1 MRFSVASWHF
11 EPNLQMKRFLI
22 CLLVAVCCSTTLAQ
36 RSKQRTT
43 PVKKNTT
50 TTVQQNKKQPTQRE
64 KAEAERKRVRD
75 NLAKNKKQKAELDR
89 RVKRQM
95 QDVLSLGNEIDMKR
109 LLLDSIKLEID
120 TLDGHIAQLDSE
132 MTVLKKELKERQE
145 NYRQSV
151 RYMHR
156 NRKAQNKVV
165 FVFSAHNVNQMYR
178 RTRFMNEYATYQN
191 AQGEAVKQKQ
201 EQLTQK
207 QLELENA
214 RTEMNTLLQQSEK
227 EKIEMESK
235 QRVQKQLVDKLQ
247 KEQKTV
253 QELIVKEQ
261 QQEADLNAKI
271 DRLIAEEIAR
281 EKARIE
287 AEKKRLAEEKAR
299 KERERKERERK
310 LAEAKAREQKA
321 REEAR
326 AAKNAE
332 EKKAA
337 KERARAAETERKTM
351 ERVVADDTK
360 DAKRDAERYNNA
372 DPDRLLSG
380 NFASNKGRLP
390 MPITGSYQII
400 RGFGSNVV
408 EGVGKG
414 VHLASKGIHLKGQP
428 GAQARCVFNGEVS
441 RIFATANGFIVMVR
455 HGRYISVYCDLASV
469 SVTAGQKVS
478 TNQTLG
484 GLGSSLTMQFQ
495 LRNWTD
501 LLDPR
506 PWLRR

>member
-1 MRFSVASWHF
+1 MMRR
-11 EPNLQMKRFLI
+11 LLI
-22 CLLVAVCCSTTLAQ
+22 CLLMALFCLSASAQ
-36 RSKQRTT
+36 RSKQRTAT
-43 PVKKNTT
+43 AKKKPATTTVHKKTATT
-50 TTVQQNKKQPTQRE
+50 TTAKKKKLQKQPTQRE
-64 KAEAERKRVRD
+64 KAEAERKQVRA
-75 NLAKNKKQKAELDR
+75 NIARNKQQKAELDR
-89 RVKRQM
+89 RVRKEM

-109 LLLDSIKLEID
+109 LTLDSIRVEMN
-120 TLDGHIAQLDSE
+120 TLDGHIATLDSE
-132 MTVLKKELKERQE
+132 MVVLKKELKERQE

-156 NRKAQNKVV
+156 NRRAQNRAL
-165 FVFSAHNVNQMYR
+165 FVFSARNVNQMYR
-178 RTRFMNEYATYQN
+178 RTRFMNEYATYQK

-201 EQLTQK
+201 EQLEAK
-207 QLELENA
+207 QQELETA
-214 RTEMNTLLQQSEK
+214 RTEMKTLLHRGET
-227 EKIEMESK
+227 ERREMESK
-235 QRVQKQLVDKLQ
+235 QHQQQLLVNKLQ

-253 QELIVKEQ
+253 QNLIVKEQ

-287 AEKKRLAEEKAR
+287 AERKRLAEEKAR
-299 KERERKERERK
+299 KERERKEREHR

-326 AAKNAE
+326 AARNAE

-337 KERARAAETERKTM
+337 KQRARAAETERKSM
-351 ERVVADDTK
+351 ERAVADDEK
-360 DAKRDAERYNNA
+360 HAKRDAARYATA
-372 DPDRLLSG
+372 DPDHQLSG
-380 NFASNKGRLP
+380 SFAGNKGRLP
-390 MPITGSYQII
+390 MPITGAYQVV

-414 VHLASKGIHLKGQP
+414 VHLSSKGLHLKGQP
-428 GAQARCVFNGEVS
+428 GAQARCVFDGQVS
-441 RIFATANGFIVMVR
+441 RIFATATGFIVMVR

-469 SVTAGQKVS
+469 NVTAGQKVT

-484 GLGSSLTMQFQ
+484 SLGASHTMQFQ
-495 LRNWTD
+495 LRNWTN